1 MFNKNLNLR
10 ILCGF
15 NKNKIFYNDKPSL
28 YKFNLK
34 RNFDQYK
41 DRPKRH
47 FMLLYKFNEDMHYK
61 RVPYKEDHQ
70 KLVEQYEQNGSVV
83 LGG

>member
-1 MFNKNLNLR
+1 MFTRHLSQIGGFRTINTYSVNKL
-10 ILCGF
+10 
-15 NKNKIFYNDKPSL
+15 SL

-34 RNFDQYK
+34 GNFDQHK

-47 FMLLYKFNEDMHYK
+47 FMVLYKFIEDMHYK

-70 KLVEQYEQNGSVV
+70 KLIEQFEQNGSVV
-83 LGG
+83 LGGN

>member
-1 MFNKNLNLR
+1 MHSGCTKFSHSSPSQNRQKSTR
-10 ILCGF
+10 IS
-15 NKNKIFYNDKPSL
+15 DL

-47 FMLLYKFNEDMHYK
+47 FMLLYKFTEDMHYK

-70 KLVEQYEQNGSVV
+70 KLIEQFEQNGSVV